1 MTAGTYFVQVGGQ
14 GAGLTAA
21 RGNLNTRVSFAADPD
36 PVIQPPVPTPIQ
48 PIITPPAITAV
59 RATYD
64 HLGVW
69 GATGKFTTLNI
80 LNVPANAKIQVTCRG
95 KGCKRKRFV
104 KNVRR
109 ATKRVKLAKS
119 MRRNRKLRPG
129 AVVEVRVTARNR
141 IGKVFRFKIRSFKA
155 PTRKTLCLP
164 PGAKKPRACS

>member
-1 MTAGTYFVQVGGQ
+1 M
-14 GAGLTAA
+14 
-21 RGNLNTRVSFAADPD
+21 RS
-36 PVIQPPVPTPIQ
+36 
-48 PIITPPAITAV
+48 
-59 RATYD
+59 TYD

-69 GATGKFTTLNI
+69 GATGKFTTLDI
-80 LNVPANAKIQVTCRG
+80 LNVPAKAKITVTCRG

-129 AVVEVRVTARNR
+129 AVVEVRVTAPNR

-155 PTRKTLCLP
+155 PSRKTLCLP